1 VNRVAKLDAAVEL
14 LRDRRE
20 RLMTVAHS
28 FQGPAFMTA
37 PATGGWSVSEVI
49 EHLALTESAMTSR
62 FAAWREGDLPGTVK
76 WTDRLRRL
84 PPALVAR
91 PTFRV
96 RSIPRVT
103 PRVPPPR
110 DQALA
115 HIAETRVAL
124 LAEVERLRGRDLA
137 NARFKHPV
145 LGALNIVEWLE
156 FLAHHENRHRVQI
169 EAIARGMAG

>member
-1 VNRVAKLDAAVEL
+1 VSRVAKLDAALEL

-20 RLMTVAHS
+20 RLMAVAAAFHD
-28 FQGPAFMTA
+28 PAFTTA
-37 PATGGWSVSEVI
+37 PAQGGWSVSEVI

-62 FAAWREGDLPGTVK
+62 FAAWREGVLPGTVM
-76 WTDRLRRL
+76 WMDRLRWL
-84 PPALVAR
+84 PPVLVAR

-103 PRVPPPR
+103 PRVPQLR
-110 DQALA
+110 AQAFA
-115 HIAETRVAL
+115 HIAETRVNL

-137 NARFKHPV
+137 NARFTHPV
-145 LGALNIVEWLE
+145 LGALNILEWLE

-169 EAIARGMAG
+169 ETIARRMAG